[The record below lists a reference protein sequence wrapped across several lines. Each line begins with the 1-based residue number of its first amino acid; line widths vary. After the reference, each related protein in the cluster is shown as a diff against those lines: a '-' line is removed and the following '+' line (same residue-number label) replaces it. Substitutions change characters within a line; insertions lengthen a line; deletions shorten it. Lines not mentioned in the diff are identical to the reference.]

1 MHHPSPCIFEYG
13 QTDSF
18 PLHIGSTRTR
28 VSPKYT
34 NPANKEN
41 HMDGDSMTIVITD
54 LLPDDLRVEDLTLYD
69 EQDLPGA
76 IYYPD
81 NDPFA
86 PTTTKVVQYRQKL
99 LRDLGVSS

>member
-1 MHHPSPCIFEYG
+1 
-13 QTDSF
+13 
-18 PLHIGSTRTR
+18 
-28 VSPKYT
+28 
-34 NPANKEN
+34 
-41 HMDGDSMTIVITD
+41 MDGDSMTIVITD